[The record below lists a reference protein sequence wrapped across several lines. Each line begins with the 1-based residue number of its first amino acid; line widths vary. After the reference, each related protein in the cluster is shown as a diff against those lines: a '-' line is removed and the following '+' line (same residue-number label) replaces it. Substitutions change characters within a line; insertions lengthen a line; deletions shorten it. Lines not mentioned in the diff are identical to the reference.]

1 MKDDARHTQLNEA
14 KWDRWAES
22 FDGGGWVHRY
32 LRDAQ
37 SKVVTLLDVKEDIHL
52 LQLAHRSDP
61 SEFSALISA
70 GTTSSKLPTIP

>member
-1 MKDDARHTQLNEA
+1 MKDDTKHTQLNEA

-37 SKVVTLLDVKEDIHL
+37 SKLVSLLDD
-52 LQLAHRSDP
+52 
-61 SEFSALISA
+61 
-70 GTTSSKLPTIP
+70 KLPTTLHVSDLAQSTHHVPDKFYGRGHIN